1 MEHVK
6 SKQYPIQGLVACRI
20 EAVTPEAREH
30 AAKGLKSNME
40 TPRLVLDTCQRFEV
54 YGYDTPVLGEGFEIV
69 DTYTELDAIE
79 HFARI
84 AAGLESRTL
93 GELEI
98 MGQVRTAYKMFH
110 AHHGKR
116 ATMLDR
122 IFQEGV
128 SLGRRARKLSGIDSN
143 LTSLGALAAREVVD
157 RMGPNDPVAVI
168 GSGSLASN
176 VARYLGKRGK
186 MPIRVASRCPDNALK
201 LAMECGGFAT
211 GLDNLAHLLDDVAG
225 VITATAAPH
234 PILFPEHLKDTRE
247 KLLVIDLGEPPDCCT
262 SIRNMDRVDYR
273 DLLEIESRS
282 QSNTEE
288 RRRCSDRAGELIKQM
303 VQEKFA

>member
-1 MEHVK
+1 MENVK
-6 SKQYPIQGLVACRI
+6 PIDRLTGCHI
-20 EAVTPEAREH
+20 EACTPEHRER
-30 AAKGLKSNME
+30 AVRALRSDMN
-40 TPRLVLDTCQRFEV
+40 TPRLILDTCQRFEV
-54 YGYDTPVLGEGFEIV
+54 YGYDIPELGEGLEIIE
-69 DTYTELDAIE
+69 TYTELNALE

-110 AHHGKR
+110 AHYGP
-116 ATMLDR
+116 AALELDR

-128 SLGRRARKLSGIDSN
+128 ALGRRARKASGIDAN
-143 LTSLGALAAREVVD
+143 LTSLGALAARELVD

-168 GSGSLASN
+168 GSGSLAST

-186 MPIRVASRCPDNALK
+186 MPIRVASRCPDNALN

-234 PILFPEHLKDTRE
+234 PILFPEHLSDARDE
-247 KLLVIDLGEPPDCCT
+247 ILVVDLGEPADCCK
-262 SIRNMDRVDYR
+262 SIANLEHVDYL
-273 DLLEIESRS
+273 DLIEIESRS
-282 QSNTEE
+282 QSNTED
-288 RRRCSDRAGELIKQM
+288 RQICSERAGEIIKEL
-303 VQEKFA
+303 VREKYA

>member
-1 MEHVK
+1 MQIEK
-6 SKQYPIQGLVACRI
+6 PIQRLTAFHI
-20 EAVTPEAREH
+20 EACTPEVRERAVH
-30 AAKGLKSNME
+30 ALKSDME

-54 YGYDTPVLGEGFEIV
+54 YGYEPPQLGEGVQIV
-69 DTYTELDAIE
+69 ESYSQADALE
-79 HFARI
+79 HFSRI

-110 AHHGKR
+110 AHFGKHHIE
-116 ATMLDR
+116 LDR
-122 IFQEGV
+122 IFQDGV
-128 SLGRRARKLSGIDSN
+128 SLGRRARRESGIDAN
-143 LTSLGALAAREVVD
+143 LTSLGALAARELVD

-186 MPIRVASRCPDNALK
+186 MPIRVASRCPDNALN

-211 GLDNLAHLLDDVAG
+211 GLDNLTHLLDDVAG

-234 PILFPEHLKDTRE
+234 PVIYPEHLEDTRDD
-247 KLLVIDLGEPPDCCT
+247 LLLIDLGEPADCCT
-262 SIRNMDRVDYR
+262 SVQGLEHVEYL

-282 QSNTEE
+282 QTNTAD
-288 RRRCSDRAGELIKQM
+288 RRQCADRAGKLIRKW
-303 VQEKFA
+303 VEEKHAL